1 MPKVVE
7 MRSKHQESWNFLYFT
22 VDNAYFARGTLVT
35 RSSSLS
41 MSCLYLLGLVRLEV
55 YFSGVEMKEMKEAE
69 KNLFRYMENRDI
81 ELWISFF
88 GLYLVCLR
96 SEIT

>member
-1 MPKVVE
+1 
-7 MRSKHQESWNFLYFT
+7 
-22 VDNAYFARGTLVT
+22 
-35 RSSSLS
+35 
-41 MSCLYLLGLVRLEV
+41 
-55 YFSGVEMKEMKEAE
+55 MKEMKEAE
-69 KNLFRYMENRDI
+69 KKMFRYMENRET